1 MRIHQSRR
9 KCLVLE
15 LYLLYL
21 CGAYL
26 WRQYSCI
33 YNWIAAAEAGAHLIR
48 RHRGVPKQG
57 VESTQISHLT
67 RAIGRVS
74 LSTPHPLIQTLFMT
88 RSRLRFLSQALKLEE
103 ASCPLNPNIL
113 SSSSS
118 LAKSPDSWPDGTSE
132 PFLDCHG
139 ASLGASRE
147 KRRRESEGRIKD
159 FLSAF
164 LDLNIKF
171 HIKYFQKKNIHA
183 SLEALLFNSYFLKME
198 WIAWRIFWNNEPIV
212 FSWRELMCESN
223 CCQKLTCQR

>member
-9 KCLVLE
+9 KCLSLE

-147 KRRRESEGRIKD
+147 KRRRESEGRVKA
-159 FLSAF
+159 FLSAYKHKYGSQHKVPCKIFSKEKYSCIFRGTPFQLILLKDGMNHLKNF
-164 LDLNIKF
+164 LEK
-171 HIKYFQKKNIHA
+171 
-183 SLEALLFNSYFLKME
+183 
-198 WIAWRIFWNNEPIV
+198 
-212 FSWRELMCESN
+212 
-223 CCQKLTCQR
+223 